1 LRGGEPLSRLCAE
14 FGISRPTGY
23 CWLAR
28 YREGGVAAIEER
40 SRRPHESP
48 TKTGAELETQVVA
61 LRKKYPD
68 WGARKLAVLLAR
80 QGIGLPSSTIHRVL
94 LRHGL
99 VRDQDR
105 HAPATT
111 RFERDHPNELWQ
123 MDFKGPKK
131 WPKSSTALSVID
143 DHSRYVVALEATARP
158 EGRLVQRHLIRAFE
172 QCGLPEAMLM
182 DHGIPWWQAQSLC
195 RRHLSEPVADAPGHR
210 AAFFRHTPSADARQG
225 GAVPRQHGTGARL
238 SRCARRGSSVVAR

>member
-1 LRGGEPLSRLCAE
+1 MPWKSMQVREQRVEFVVRALLGGEPLSRLCVE

-61 LRKKYPD
+61 LRKQYPD

-99 VRDQDR
+99 VRDEDR
-105 HAPATT
+105 HTPAVK
-111 RFERDHPNELWQ
+111 RFERD
-123 MDFKGPKK
+123 
-131 WPKSSTALSVID
+131 
-143 DHSRYVVALEATARP
+143 
-158 EGRLVQRHLIRAFE
+158 
-172 QCGLPEAMLM
+172 
-182 DHGIPWWQAQSLC
+182 QSE
-195 RRHLSEPVADAPGHR
+195 RTVADGLQGTEELAQVLDGPVGNR
-210 AAFFRHTPSADARQG
+210 RSQPLRG
-225 GAVPRQHGTGARL
+225 GA
-238 SRCARRGSSVVAR
+238 